1 MRSTRLFSGV
11 RTSSTVARQSTC
23 PDSTCPPTSAP
34 SFAARSTLTRP
45 PSASAPSVV
54 SASVCA
60 IRSKLARSLAGRAV
74 TVRHAPS
81 HATLAPIARSWSNP
95 GGSSKVRLRS
105 PGRSVI
111 DATRATPWT
120 MPVNMDRSR
129 RWRRQLTSA
138 EKHPGAA
145 RARPPVSTRLRDL
158 HRPGVGA
165 RLQVLPG
172 EGLLALGFDLV
183 VQRLGIVVV
192 GEDEGLARLQL
203 VEGTEAHVVPLRR
216 RVRADVELLDD
227 FDRCRG
233 RLLLLALGD
242 VDHDLA
248 RLVLLADPV
257 VLARELLAEHGLDVL
272 RLLGRDD
279 RHRVAFLHHAEAVRD
294 DVAARLRVDL
304 AQIHQRRDLAGT
316 LPLRRLGARDLD
328 APVGAAVAR
337 SRVMR
342 LTASF
347 EEAAQH

>member
-11 RTSSTVARQSTC
+11 RTSSTLARQSTC

-34 SFAARSTLTRP
+34 SLAARSTLTRL

-54 SASVCA
+54 SASVGA
-60 IRSKLARSLAGRAV
+60 IRSKRARSLAGRAV
-74 TVRHAPS
+74 AVRHTPS
-81 HATLAPIARSWSNP
+81 HATLAPIASSWSNP
-95 GGSSKVRLRS
+95 DGSSKVRLRS

-111 DATRATPWT
+111 ETTRATPWT
-120 MPVNMDRSR
+120 MPVNMDRSGQ
-129 RWRRQLTSA
+129 WRRQLTSA
-138 EKHPGAA
+138 AV
-145 RARPPVSTRLRDL
+145 RARPVSKRLRDL
-158 HRPGVGA
+158 HRPGVGTG
-165 RLQVLPG
+165 LQVLPG

-192 GEDEGLARLQL
+192 GEDESLARLQL
-203 VEGTEAHVVPLRR
+203 VEGTEDHVVPLRR

-272 RLLGRDD
+272 RVLGRDD

-316 LPLRRLGARDLD
+316 LPLRRLGA
-328 APVGAAVAR
+328 
-337 SRVMR
+337 
-342 LTASF
+342 
-347 EEAAQH
+347 